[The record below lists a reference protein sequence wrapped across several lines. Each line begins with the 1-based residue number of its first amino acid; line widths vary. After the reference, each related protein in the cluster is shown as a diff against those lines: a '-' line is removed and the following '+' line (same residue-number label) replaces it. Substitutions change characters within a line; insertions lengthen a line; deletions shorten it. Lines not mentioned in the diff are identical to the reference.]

1 MTKTFKALS
10 LIGTMALTGISMAN
24 QELGELPVPD
34 ISAVSTLVDLDE
46 GPMSDGAMEL
56 PTEMGDISA
65 QSGIADFPTAIADV
79 SAQSG
84 ISELPTG
91 LADVSA
97 QSGVADDLSADIEN
111 FTEYPQLNDLT
122 DNLDDPMLDAL
133 MLAPSENL
141 LKLKQEKK

>member
-10 LIGTMALTGISMAN
+10 LLGAIALSGISVAN
-24 QELGELPVPD
+24 SELDELPVPD
-34 ISAVSTLVDLDE
+34 LSSVSPMAEMNE
-46 GPMSDGAMEL
+46 GPMSGAEMEL

-65 QSGIADFPTAIADV
+65 QSGIVDLPTGLADV

-97 QSGVADDLSADIEN
+97 QSGVVENLSGDIEN
-111 FTEYPQLNDLT
+111 FTEYPQLNGLA
-122 DNLDDPMLDAL
+122 DNLDDSMLDAL